1 MKMRAKRLTRAQKIY
16 ITNAGLEPGRYLCL
30 REHDSM
36 LELLNRETGKAE
48 FITKI
53 ERRKGK

>member
-1 MKMRAKRLTRAQKIY
+1 MRAKRLTRAQKIY

-53 ERRKGK
+53 ERRKSK